1 MAVYSDADT
10 HSAHAAEADAAVR
23 LGPAPAAD
31 SYLKI
36 PAILDAARRTG
47 ADAVHPGYGFL
58 AENAAFARACADA
71 GLIFIGPS
79 PEAIAAMGDKRAA
92 REVAERLGLP
102 VLPGFDGG
110 DQSDESFTAAA
121 GRLGYPVM
129 VKAAAGGGGKG
140 MRLVHDPAELPGA
153 LAAARRE
160 AAAAFASADLL
171 LERALIRP
179 RHVEI
184 QVLADRSGRAIHLG
198 ERECSIQR
206 RHQKVIEESPS
217 PVMTPELRAAMGA
230 AAVALAGAI
239 GYAGVGTVEF
249 LFADNRFYFLEMNTR
264 LQVEHPVTE
273 LVTGIDLVE
282 WQIRAARG
290 EALPWI
296 QDAIELRGHAIEARL
311 YAEDA
316 ADDFRPATGPVLLW
330 RPPAGDGIR
339 VDDGIRAGDEITP
352 YYDPLLAKIIA
363 HGDTREE
370 AVRRLRGALGQ
381 TILLGLKT
389 NRRCLMT
396 VLEQPAFLAGETT
409 TAFLAEHPRNPE
421 TSTGERTLALIA
433 AALARYRADAAGGPG
448 YWRNNPGA
456 PAPWRFELDGHAM
469 EMRLWPKRRTPGAFS
484 ATLPAGETIEVIPER
499 YDGVEMAL
507 VVDGIRRTFV
517 VAAHQGVW
525 WVQTGADVVRMAA
538 LPLLPEPRRAA
549 EAAGSLRAPLPG
561 RVAAVLVEP
570 GQTVEE
576 GQPLIK
582 LEAMKMEYTIR
593 AATSGVV
600 DAVCYAAGDQVK
612 EGETL
617 IRIAD

>member
-1 MAVYSDADT
+1 
-10 HSAHAAEADAAVR
+10 
-23 LGPAPAAD
+23 
-31 SYLKI
+31 
-36 PAILDAARRTG
+36 
-47 ADAVHPGYGFL
+47 
-58 AENAAFARACADA
+58 
-71 GLIFIGPS
+71 
-79 PEAIAAMGDKRAA
+79 
-92 REVAERLGLP
+92 
-102 VLPGFDGG
+102 
-110 DQSDESFTAAA
+110 
-121 GRLGYPVM
+121 
-129 VKAAAGGGGKG
+129 
-140 MRLVHDPAELPGA
+140 
-153 LAAARRE
+153 
-160 AAAAFASADLL
+160 
-171 LERALIRP
+171 
-179 RHVEI
+179 
-184 QVLADRSGRAIHLG
+184 
-198 ERECSIQR
+198 
-206 RHQKVIEESPS
+206 
-217 PVMTPELRAAMGA
+217 
-230 AAVALAGAI
+230 
-239 GYAGVGTVEF
+239 
-249 LFADNRFYFLEMNTR
+249 
-264 LQVEHPVTE
+264 
-273 LVTGIDLVE
+273 
-282 WQIRAARG
+282 
-290 EALPWI
+290 
-296 QDAIELRGHAIEARL
+296 
-311 YAEDA
+311 
-316 ADDFRPATGPVLLW
+316 
-330 RPPAGDGIR
+330 
-339 VDDGIRAGDEITP
+339 
-352 YYDPLLAKIIA
+352 
-363 HGDTREE
+363 
-370 AVRRLRGALGQ
+370 
-381 TILLGLKT
+381 
-389 NRRCLMT
+389 
-396 VLEQPAFLAGETT
+396 AFLAGETT

-600 DAVCYAAGDQVK
+600 DAVCFAAGDQVK